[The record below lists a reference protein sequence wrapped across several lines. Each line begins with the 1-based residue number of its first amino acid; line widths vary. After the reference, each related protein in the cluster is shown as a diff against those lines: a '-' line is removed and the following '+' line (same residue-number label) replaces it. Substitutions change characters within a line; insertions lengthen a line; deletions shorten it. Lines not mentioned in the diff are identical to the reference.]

1 MAKIVEI
8 KTQNCPRCKLFE
20 PQYQQIQANYPEH
33 TYEVL
38 VFGVDPKAAEYATK
52 YGIKSAPTFVIEQ
65 DGKDAI
71 IVKQEELRSTIA
83 GLQ

>member
-20 PQYQQIQANYPEH
+20 PQYQQIQANYPEN
-33 TYEVL
+33 TYEVYI
-38 VFGVDPKAAEYATK
+38 FGVDPMASEYATK
-52 YGIKSAPTFVIEQ
+52 YGIKSAPTFIIEQ

-71 IVKQEELRSTIA
+71 IVKQEELEQT
-83 GLQ
+83 LKTL